1 MENYNYTFPLLT
13 VINNCSKLSANYH
26 PIVDMVQITH
36 TIAKLKT
43 LTHIHVCIM
52 YMYIYTWIHVHTCT
66 CMLHAVLQTN
76 HISTCTYTSSRYT
89 CILYFKW
96 NTLE

>member
-43 LTHIHVCIM
+43 LTHIHVCIHVYIYMDTCTYM
-52 YMYIYTWIHVHTCT
+52 YMYATRSITD
-66 CMLHAVLQTN
+66 
-76 HISTCTYTSSRYT
+76 
-89 CILYFKW
+89 
-96 NTLE
+96 